1 MQELCQRLQHFF
13 SNAEGGQPDGSVHEE
28 PFAITFKVSLSSDYN
43 TSGPGTYRQGEALIC
58 KRLQALGCCRYKSP
72 LLAMLHNVKLTLGGL
87 CRSTVTDW
95 YWVIHVLTKHH
106 SAHMCMQTDKRVR
119 EHWQQKLRL
128 WCKLATT
135 FGAASF

>member
-1 MQELCQRLQHFF
+1 MQCRSCVSGCSTSSAMQR
-13 SNAEGGQPDGSVHEE
+13 EGSQMAQCMRTPL
-28 PFAITFKVSLSSDYN
+28 PSLSRSVCPETTTHLAMAHIDKMK
-43 TSGPGTYRQGEALIC
+43 C
-58 KRLQALGCCRYKSP
+58 LQALGCCRYKSP

-106 SAHMCMQTDKRVR
+106 STHMCMQTDKRVR